1 MLQFEH
7 ITKSYKTKQILR
19 DINLT
24 IPKGQFV
31 AIIGESGCGKTT
43 LLKMINRLIK
53 PTSGAIYIDGKNIQ
67 TINEVAPVSY
77 THLDVYK
84 RQIVFKA

>member
-31 AIIGESGCGKTT
+31 AIISAKVDVE
-43 LLKMINRLIK
+43 K
-53 PTSGAIYIDGKNIQ
+53 P
-67 TINEVAPVSY
+67 
-77 THLDVYK
+77 LC
-84 RQIVFKA
+84 